1 MQRVVGTL
9 FIYTCLICTA
19 GALHA
24 AEPVTVLVFP
34 MESLAKAPNLAWVGG
49 GLAVSLSDE
58 LHIPGVD
65 VIDQIQRMHL
75 VEGAD
80 LPPNAPLSRAS
91 MIRVGQLASADLV
104 VMGTYSGTADNLR
117 IALHVFDLR
126 RMKLSGEIA
135 ASGPLTALPQMENE
149 LAWNLLMNT
158 GLNKI
163 YSREKFKE
171 YTRTIPNSAYSDY
184 VRSLETADEEEQVS
198 LLAKAVTARRDF
210 PDAQFLLGRYYF
222 QKGECSK
229 AVQHLELGRKKDRTY
244 LRGDFMLGTCFL
256 ESDSLADAIRCYSRL
271 LSFAR
276 PIEALNNLGVAYLRK
291 GDYPLAL
298 QDFLEAHDLAQN
310 NSTVALNLA
319 LLRHLEGNESSA
331 LDVLGEAIKAHP
343 ANGMLQY
350 VLSLVLRAVGDQ
362 NGAASALAKARSLG
376 VDVEKLQSEN
386 PKSLARPFTTW
397 EQRP

>member
-1 MQRVVGTL
+1 MQRASAL
-9 FIYTCLICTA
+9 FIYSCLICTV
-19 GALHA
+19 GVFHA
-24 AEPVTVLVFP
+24 ADPVTVLVFP
-34 MESLAKAPNLAWVGG
+34 MESLAKASSLAWVGE

-58 LHIPGVD
+58 LRMPGVD

-104 VMGTYSGTADNLR
+104 VMGTYSGTVGDLR

-135 ASGPLTALPQMENE
+135 ANGPLTALPQMENE
-149 LAWNLLMNT
+149 LAWNILMNT

-171 YTRTIPNSAYSDY
+171 YTRTIPNSAYSYY
-184 VRSLETADEEEQVS
+184 VRSLETSDEQEQVS
-198 LLAKAVTARRDF
+198 LLDKALALHRDL

-222 QKGECSK
+222 QKGDCSK
-229 AVQHLELGRKKDRTY
+229 AVQHLELGRKRNRTY

-256 ESDSLADAIRCYSRL
+256 ESDSLTDAIRCYSSL

-291 GDYPLAL
+291 GEYPLAL
-298 QDFLEAHDLAQN
+298 QDFLEARNLAQN

-319 LLRHLEGNESSA
+319 LLRHLEGNESA
-331 LDVLGEAIKAHP
+331 ARNVLEEAIKAHP
-343 ANGMLQY
+343 ANGMLQFM
-350 VLSLVLRAVGDQ
+350 LSLVLRVVGDQ
-362 NGAASALAKARSLG
+362 DGASAALAKAKSLG
-376 VDVEKLQSEN
+376 VDVEKLQSED
-386 PKSLARPFTTW
+386 PKSVARIFTTW